1 MSRDPNFTTIHT
13 AAHLGVATLGLGNDR
28 HDVKQVLWKKFN
40 FTLSSGR
47 RISRFPVD
55 PEGVAALLP
64 LVLPVPPPNLA
75 NLRCGWPGFL
85 TPDDQSQ
92 RRWACPRLATNTG
105 ESPPRPAA
113 AALMSFYVNE

>member
-1 MSRDPNFTTIHT
+1 MSFELT
-13 AAHLGVATLGLGNDR
+13 AVYTSTLE
-28 HDVKQVLWKKFN
+28 KIQ
-40 FTLSSGR
+40 LSSGR
-47 RISRFPVD
+47 RIFRFPVE

-75 NLRCGWPGFL
+75 NLRCGWPGFRTL
-85 TPDDQSQ
+85 GDQSQ
-92 RRWACPRLATNTG
+92 RTWACPCLTADTG